1 MERDKPGKVESIDA
15 KNVGSLTIYLCRFE
29 NVDHLGLEGDMDKVT
44 EYSDRHNTAARRG
57 DKRSRFKL
65 KQDLITP
72 YGNYAG
78 SAIRLGDPRRY
89 NEYGRQRSVS
99 AH

>member
-1 MERDKPGKVESIDA
+1 M
-15 KNVGSLTIYLCRFE
+15 TICQLLRFE
-29 NVDHLGLEGDMDKVT
+29 NVDHLGLDGDMAGDT
-44 EYSDRHNTAARRG
+44 EYMDRHNTAARRG
-57 DKRSRFKL
+57 DKRSRFRL

-78 SAIRLGDPRRY
+78 SAIRLGDPKRY
-89 NEYGRQRSVS
+89 NGRSVS